1 VSNPFDQA
9 RFDVRC
15 DWGQRGLEALAPSS
29 DVVVVVD
36 VLSFSTC
43 VEVATARGAR
53 ILPCRWKDDSA
64 VELARTAGADLAGPR
79 GESRFSLSPATFM
92 DVAPGTKVVLPSP
105 NGATLTLGAGER
117 TVLAGCLRNASAV
130 ARAASRSGRRVSV
143 IAAGERW
150 PDGSLRPCLED
161 WLGAGSIV
169 AGLAGSLSPEARA
182 ARATFEAASAEI
194 GSLLHDSGSAREL
207 VERGYEED
215 VAIASEVDVSEVA
228 PLLDGL
234 GFVEKETGGRG

>member
-9 RFDVRC
+9 RFDIRC
-15 DWGQRGLEALAPSS
+15 GWGQRGLEALASSS

-53 ILPCRWKDDSA
+53 IFPWPT
-64 VELARTAGADLAGPR
+64 ELARRTGAELAGPR
-79 GESRFSLSPATFM
+79 GEARFSLSPATYT
-92 DVAPGTKVVLPSP
+92 DVAPGTSVVLPSP
-105 NGATLTLGAGER
+105 NGATLTLGAGDR

-130 ARAASRSGRRVSV
+130 ARAASRMGGRISV

-150 PDGSLRPCLED
+150 PDESLRPALED

-169 AGLAGSLSPEARA
+169 ARLAGSLSPEARA

-194 GSLLHDSGSAREL
+194 GPLLRDCGSGREL
-207 VERGYEED
+207 IERGYEED

-228 PLLDGL
+228 PLLDGPV
-234 GFVEKETGGRG
+234 FVEATAGERD